1 MNRMQSIFR
10 TGLMAVLA
18 GTLVVP
24 TTMAAD
30 NLTYA
35 EKDGTLKTVAL
46 DTVTKSDGDKFVGYI
61 RVGGRRKSLRIDARQ
76 IVELRRGDGDAV
88 NQWSKG
94 LARGMRMMAA
104 GRIANQGTAAGAEET
119 FAKIAYSIEDG
130 TKGQEETE
138 RVHPWQNMYGQ
149 YYLIEARLKLGQGGN
164 EAKLNEA
171 LDAIAQFRKRT
182 AAKSRAKIDMQV
194 PDYKGG
200 SLSARAFGWGKNRL
214 SPYVDLL
221 EARVHAALKDPAK
234 AGAAYGKVIEDATR
248 ANGSPVLI
256 RDAVMEKAQIEAAGK
271 DAQKAEEIYREAGTK
286 LRSYANRQPDG
297 FGREMLTKSANRA
310 LLRGADLLFD
320 SALSGKY
327 GIKVAL
333 DRYMSLQDSVE
344 GKKDP
349 ALQFGARTGVGSC
362 LVEQGGNGQKAY
374 EALLSVVLEGYE
386 YPDHVARALF
396 YLAKAA
402 PQYGD
407 QIDKS
412 GGSGAFLREEAARW
426 KNDLKQRYPT
436 SSWAKKATS
445 E

>member
-18 GTLVVP
+18 GTLVIP
-24 TTMAAD
+24 AATAAD
-30 NLTYA
+30 NLIYA

-182 AAKSRAKIDMQV
+182 AV
-194 PDYKGG
+194 
-200 SLSARAFGWGKNRL
+200 RL
-214 SPYVDLL
+214 SVSALFYGEEPVRDPMRFLFRTLPALFVGQREPMTLIYVQG
-221 EARVHAALKDPAK
+221 EAHADDEAALKKEIEELLARS
-234 AGAAYGKVIEDATR
+234 AA
-248 ANGSPVLI
+248 
-256 RDAVMEKAQIEAAGK
+256 
-271 DAQKAEEIYREAGTK
+271 
-286 LRSYANRQPDG
+286 
-297 FGREMLTKSANRA
+297 
-310 LLRGADLLFD
+310 
-320 SALSGKY
+320 
-327 GIKVAL
+327 
-333 DRYMSLQDSVE
+333 
-344 GKKDP
+344 
-349 ALQFGARTGVGSC
+349 
-362 LVEQGGNGQKAY
+362 
-374 EALLSVVLEGYE
+374 
-386 YPDHVARALF
+386 
-396 YLAKAA
+396 
-402 PQYGD
+402 
-407 QIDKS
+407 
-412 GGSGAFLREEAARW
+412 AFLR
-426 KNDLKQRYPT
+426 
-436 SSWAKKATS
+436 
-445 E
+445 